1 VKDVTARV
9 VIEECLA
16 SVPAVRDILNDP
28 QMHFLL
34 SVRPREH
41 LMADDADIVL
51 AAVGDD
57 DDASVEEL
65 LSARP
70 SPSRPRV
77 MLVTSETSK
86 VFHEEA
92 IIRGA
97 FGILHESASEVFVL
111 KALACV
117 ARGELWLDRQT
128 TGRVFDRLSR
138 GMIGKKFRLS
148 VVAVC

>member
-1 VKDVTARV
+1 VKEAIPRV
-9 VIEECLA
+9 VVEECLA
-16 SVPAVRDILNDP
+16 SVPAVRDILNNRS
-28 QMHFLL
+28 MRFLF
-34 SVRPREH
+34 SVRSRAC

-51 AAVGDD
+51 AAVGQD

-65 LSARP
+65 FSACP
-70 SPSRPRV
+70 SASRPRV
-77 MLVTSETSK
+77 ILVTSATSK

-97 FGILHESASEVFVL
+97 CGILDASAPEVFVL

-138 GMIGKKFRLS
+138 GMIRKKLRLS